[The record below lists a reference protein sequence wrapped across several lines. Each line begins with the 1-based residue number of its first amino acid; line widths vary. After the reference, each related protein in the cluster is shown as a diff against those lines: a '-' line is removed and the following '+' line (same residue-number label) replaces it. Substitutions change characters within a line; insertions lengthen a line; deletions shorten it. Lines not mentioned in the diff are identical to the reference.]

1 MKRQHLLVGLVAAA
15 TLYAANAS
23 ATATAPSTMLKQSL
37 AEIPTSQAKDHSD
50 KQENS
55 SGRKTVQDRLIH
67 SLVNLF
73 DLESIA
79 QRVAGS
85 AWQNAQPEVRR
96 QFASVLAFTVL
107 DDWKPAL
114 LKQMRDDG
122 FRVSITPLHQN
133 GEQKTALFNFIMT
146 TGDGHETPVTLQ
158 LAKQHVTMPAQLPTR
173 SGKPPLVRVLEDDHW
188 VVEDAVINGQSLVAT
203 YRDRYSAPL
212 EHQKLAA
219 LTKALQHNLSSPVPS
234 GFKPPQTHLRLKMLV
249 EPYGR
254 ASDIEILRS
263 TGFSTFDNFAVDA
276 VRQWKFKAARRG
288 TTPIRG
294 YALQSINFQLSD
306 NY

>member
-1 MKRQHLLVGLVAAA
+1 MKRHHLLLGLVAAA
-15 TLYAANAS
+15 TLYSANAS

-37 AEIPTSQAKDHSD
+37 AGIPTSQAKNHSD

-55 SGRKTVQDRLIH
+55 RAQQDLQGRSIH
-67 SLVNLF
+67 NVVDLF

-79 QRVAGS
+79 RRVSGP
-85 AWQNAQPEVRR
+85 AWQSAQPEVRR

-107 DDWKPAL
+107 DEWKPEL
-114 LKQMRDDG
+114 LKQVRDDG

-133 GEQKTALFNFIMT
+133 DGQKTALFNFIMK
-146 TGDGHETPVTLQ
+146 TGDGHQTPVTLQ
-158 LAKQHVTMPAQLPTR
+158 LAKQRIAVPEQFPT
-173 SGKPPLVRVLEDDHW
+173 GPGEPPLMRHLDDERW
-188 VVEDAVINGQSLVAT
+188 VVEGLVINGQSLVDT
-203 YRDRYSAPL
+203 YRDRYNPLL

-219 LTKALQHNLSSPVPS
+219 LTKKLQRNLSSPVPS
-234 GFKPPQTHLRLKMLV
+234 DFKPPQTQVRLKILV

-288 TTPIRG
+288 ITPIRG
-294 YALQSINFQLSD
+294 YALQSINFELPD
-306 NY
+306 RY